1 MYNQP
6 LNSYYPQTSYFPQ
19 QTYPPYTYPNTQ
31 NKIPQISTDS
41 KQQNSINLVYVNG
54 YDSAKDVI
62 LQPNQRVW
70 IMNTNANE
78 FYIKTSDSMG
88 VSTLDCYEFSKID
101 PKARENNALNKNVD
115 YIKREEF
122 DALKSKI
129 DTLEKSFNQK
139 PRTTK
144 KAEE

>member
-6 LNSYYPQTSYFPQ
+6 LNNYYPQTSYFPQ
-19 QTYPPYTYPNTQ
+19 QTYPNYTYQNMQ
-31 NKIPQISTDS
+31 NKMPQTTTDN

-88 VSTLDCYEFSKID
+88 VSTIDCYEFNKID
-101 PKARENNALNKNVD
+101 PKSRENNVLNKNVD
-115 YIKREEF
+115 YIKRDEF

-129 DTLEKSFNQK
+129 DTLEKSLNQK
-139 PRTTK
+139 PKTIK